1 MKVVLLKDVAKIGKA
16 NEVKEVSNG
25 YALNF
30 LIPKKMAKTATT
42 GNIKQAEQIKIEL
55 EAKKQIQKDLLLKNF
70 GDVKDA
76 KITISAKASD
86 KGHLFSGIHKE
97 EITKALK
104 EQTGLDI
111 EPDFIQLE
119 HPVKEIGEHEIEVK
133 VDDRKVKFILEIRDT
148 R

>member
-97 EITKALK
+97 EITTALK